1 MLFGF
6 ESSSMANA
14 EDEHVIRKGI
24 LKHPSSNLDEGVKT
38 VQRQMSDKK
47 GATWDEMNI
56 LETYHP
62 ADKDYG
68 YKKIDEPPT
77 PYHRLSFSENDEEPA
92 VGGDETICFNE
103 ERLAA
108 SLEQSG
114 DAKIFQRT
122 ISADDDDN
130 EEACLTE
137 EEIAKRKAFEEK
149 RKHHYNEFLEAK
161 RLREKL
167 EKNEDEDEAA
177 DEDNEAKT
185 QNEELQNEELQ

>member
-1 MLFGF
+1 
-6 ESSSMANA
+6 MATA
-14 EDEHVIRKGI
+14 EDEPVIRKGI

-38 VQRQMSDKK
+38 LQRQTSDKK
-47 GATWDEMNI
+47 GAKWDEMNI

-77 PYHRLSFSENDEEPA
+77 PYNRLSFSENDEESA
-92 VGGDETICFNE
+92 VSGDETVCLNE
-103 ERLAA
+103 ECFAA
-108 SLEQSG
+108 SLENSG

-122 ISADDDDN
+122 ISANDDDN
-130 EEACLTE
+130 EEEICLTE

-161 RLREKL
+161 RLQEMQD
-167 EKNEDEDEAA
+167 KNEDADEEETAA
-177 DEDNEAKT
+177 DEAIKT
-185 QNEELQNEELQ
+185 SGDDAE